1 MVLPMM
7 GWNHLSQLTI
17 KAIPHRWAS
26 KMQTAKEFTRLCF
39 YCVGK
44 TGTFMKDQT
53 SEDGRGDVSWARNL
67 EDDLTEGSPWV
78 L

>member
-1 MVLPMM
+1 
-7 GWNHLSQLTI
+7 
-17 KAIPHRWAS
+17 
-26 KMQTAKEFTRLCF
+26 MQTAKEFTCLCF

-53 SEDGRGDVSWARNL
+53 SEDGRGDVSWVWDL
-67 EDDLTEGSPWV
+67 QDDLTEGSPWV